1 MGEIFRVSFKKE
13 KQSEGKTIQELFESI
28 QLYREEG
35 KSLRKIYSA
44 FSEAGLWCK
53 GRSSF
58 VNEYYAYCRVQKK
71 ELLVKKRSPR
81 SKKDPSSAKK
91 TADSS
96 ISTESADA
104 KQEEASIYD
113 SDAGHEESASSKP
126 VRELNA
132 VESLEERRAISAALF
147 KEKAKKGIF

>member
-1 MGEIFRVSFKKE
+1 MGEIFQVSFKKE
-13 KQSEGKTIQELFESI
+13 KQSKGKTIQELFESI

-44 FSEAGLWCK
+44 FADAGLWYK

-71 ELLVKKRSPR
+71 GLLAKKRAPR
-81 SKKDPSSAKK
+81 SKKDSSSVEK

-96 ISTESADA
+96 ISAFSADT
-104 KQEEASIYD
+104 KQEEPSISD
-113 SDAGHEESASSKP
+113 PDAGQEEFVSSKP

-132 VESLEERRAISAALF
+132 VESLAERRAISAALF